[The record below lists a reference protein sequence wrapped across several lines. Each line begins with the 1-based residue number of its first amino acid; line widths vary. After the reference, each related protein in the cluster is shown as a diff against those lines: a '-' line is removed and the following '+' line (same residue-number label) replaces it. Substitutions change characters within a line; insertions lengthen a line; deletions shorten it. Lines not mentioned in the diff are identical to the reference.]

1 MDTLVA
7 RRERPIAASTPS
19 SVEAVLRLGT
29 LEWPKAWVIVFLFIA
44 VHALLAFGDLA
55 SVSNLP
61 MTVGAF
67 VCTSLAV
74 IVVTF
79 PSAQSIP
86 PVAAV
91 CALLLSAAAA
101 TLEYTQPWPATPSP
115 FAHWHLG
122 ATTIVLVVLAVR
134 GRVTCA
140 WVAYAGLVGGTILW
154 AVLHGLTVGD
164 GVGLIIRHAGTL
176 LAGSLFAV
184 GRRRTAKS
192 LVAVNEASTARA
204 FTQAQ
209 AIAAIEEQESQL
221 ARVNAM
227 ARPLLERLAR
237 PHNLNDAER
246 AECLHVEA
254 TLRDAMRGRSLFV
267 EPVIT
272 AARAARSRGVEV
284 ALLDDRG
291 EATEA
296 EVAAV
301 AAIVAGELDSTT
313 SGRFTARVLPEGRE
327 DLATIVVDSHTHRML
342 VVSPEGHVRAT
353 SNQTV

>member
-1 MDTLVA
+1 MDTVVEGQE
-7 RRERPIAASTPS
+7 RRIAAPLPA
-19 SVEAVLRLGT
+19 SVDAVVRLGT
-29 LEWPKAWVIVFLFIA
+29 LEWPKAWIIIVLFIA
-44 VHALLAFGDLA
+44 VHALLAFGDPA

-67 VCTSLAV
+67 VCMSLAV

-86 PVAAV
+86 RAAAA
-91 CALLLSAAAA
+91 CALVLCGAAA

-122 ATTIVLVVLAVR
+122 AITIVLVVLAVR
-134 GRVTCA
+134 GRVSAA
-140 WVAYAGLVGGTILW
+140 WAAYAGLLGGTIVW

-176 LAGSLFAV
+176 LAGSLFAL
-184 GRRRTAKS
+184 GRRRTGTS
-192 LVAVNEASTARA
+192 LVAVNQTRTAQA
-204 FTQAQ
+204 FRQAE
-209 AIAAIEEQESQL
+209 AIAAIEEHESQL

-227 ARPLLERLAR
+227 ARPLLERLAST
-237 PHNLNDAER
+237 HELTDAER
-246 AECLHVEA
+246 AECLQVEA
-254 TLRDAMRGRSLFV
+254 SLRDAMRGRSLFV

-272 AARAARSRGVEV
+272 AARAARARGVEV

-291 EATEA
+291 DATDA

-301 AAIVAGELDSTT
+301 AAIVASELDSTT
-313 SGRFTARVLPEGRE
+313 SGRFTARVLPQGRE
-327 DLATIVVDSHTHRML
+327 ELATIVVDSQSHRML
-342 VVSPEGHVRAT
+342 VVSPEGQVRAT
-353 SNQTV
+353 SDQAV

>member
-1 MDTLVA
+1 MDTLGA
-7 RRERPIAASTPS
+7 RPERPIAASLPS

-67 VCTSLAV
+67 VCMSLSV
-74 IVVTF
+74 IVVTL

-91 CALLLSAAAA
+91 CALLLSGAAA
-101 TLEYTQPWPATPSP
+101 TLEYTQPWPAAPSP

-140 WVAYAGLVGGTILW
+140 WVAYAMLLAGTVLW
-154 AVLHGLTVGD
+154 ALLHDLTVGD
-164 GVGLIIRHAGTL
+164 GIGLIIRHAGTL
-176 LAGSLFAV
+176 LAGTLFAI
-184 GRRRTAKS
+184 GRRRTATS
-192 LVAVNEASTARA
+192 LVSVNEASSARA

-209 AIAAIEEQESQL
+209 AIAAIDEHESQL

-237 PHNLNDAER
+237 PQDLNDAER
-246 AECLHVEA
+246 AECLQVEA
-254 TLRDAMRGRSLFV
+254 SLRDAMRGRSLFV

-301 AAIVAGELDSTT
+301 AAIVARELDSTT

-353 SNQTV
+353 SNQPV